1 MAKIFGARIHGDR
14 LRRLSSGVV
23 TRKIM
28 DAVVEGA
35 ELIKEE
41 AVNSILDGAI
51 SGPGHVASLPGEP
64 PNADTHEL
72 DQSGRVE
79 KNESRLSAK
88 VTFDSEKAVPLEFG
102 TDTVEERPF
111 LRPAAQ
117 KKRPE
122 ARRLVTRAVNAA
134 NRGGI

>member
-14 LRRLSSGVV
+14 LGRLSSRVV
-23 TRKIM
+23 TSKIM

-72 DQSGRVE
+72 DQSARVE

-102 TDTVEERPF
+102 TATVEERPF
-111 LRPAAQ
+111 LRPASQ

-122 ARRLVTRAVNAA
+122 ARRLVAAAVNAA

>member
-1 MAKIFGARIHGDR
+1 MVKIYGARLHGDR

-23 TRKIM
+23 TRGIM

-35 ELIKEE
+35 ELIKQE
-41 AVNSILDGAI
+41 VVDSILDGAI

-72 DQSGRVE
+72 DQSIHVE
-79 KNESRLSAK
+79 KNESRLMAK
-88 VTFDSEKAVPLEFG
+88 VVSDSEKAMPLEFG
-102 TDTVEERPF
+102 TETVEERPHM
-111 LRPAAQ
+111 RPAAQ

-122 ARRLVTRAVNAA
+122 ARRLIAAAVNKA
-134 NRGGI
+134 NRGGF

>member
-1 MAKIFGARIHGDR
+1 M
-14 LRRLSSGVV
+14 RRLSSGVV

-111 LRPAAQ
+111 LGPAAQ